1 MPLRFPAHAGSFHA
15 YHHTRRLDNGCG
27 IPSGATALRL
37 SPPPSEVHSPSCRI
51 PWSHSSRLPV
61 LRPLT
66 GTPLPQRF
74 LDWLYITAHPSICQQ
89 VFAGNFQ
96 KNSRGGGGDKKGASR
111 RKGPKRRCRKAAI
124 SFYVRA
130 RRTPSPARLRPAR
143 SSRLYTTKCRLPSEQ
158 RRAAGRRK

>member
-37 SPPPSEVHSPSCRI
+37 SPPPSEVHSPSRRI

-96 KNSRGGGGDKKGASR
+96 KNSRGGGADKKRRFAPQGAE
-111 RKGPKRRCRKAAI
+111 
-124 SFYVRA
+124 
-130 RRTPSPARLRPAR
+130 TPL
-143 SSRLYTTKCRLPSEQ
+143 LPEYRVVVKQ
-158 RRAAGRRK
+158 